1 MGQAFKTM
9 VKTDIKSLSREELTQ
24 WLIENGVRP
33 FRADQIL
40 KWLYLRLAHSFDGM
54 TDLSKELRTRL
65 KQHFVISRMSVEQ
78 MLTAKDGTRKYLFQL
93 EDDNTIESVLI
104 PEKNHYTLCV
114 SSQVGCAQGCRFCL
128 TGAGGL
134 VRNLTSAE
142 IVGQIWEIRKKLS
155 EPEHLTNLVFM
166 GMGEPLANYRQL
178 IRALAVLTNSQWG
191 MKIANRRITV
201 STAGIPSRIIDLGR
215 DTKVNLAI
223 SLNAPDDSDRTRLMP
238 INRQYTIADLLN
250 VCRQHPLPKGRKITF
265 EYILFRGVNDTL
277 GHAKQLAKLLAGMKA
292 KINLIPFNPYPGSD
306 FRRPTEERI
315 QAFQAVLV
323 KKHFTTIVRYSKGLE
338 IMAACGQ
345 LRADIRDST

>member
-1 MGQAFKTM
+1 M

-142 IVGQIWEIRKKLS
+142 IVGQIWEIRK
-155 EPEHLTNLVFM
+155 
-166 GMGEPLANYRQL
+166 
-178 IRALAVLTNSQWG
+178 
-191 MKIANRRITV
+191 
-201 STAGIPSRIIDLGR
+201 
-215 DTKVNLAI
+215 
-223 SLNAPDDSDRTRLMP
+223 
-238 INRQYTIADLLN
+238 
-250 VCRQHPLPKGRKITF
+250 
-265 EYILFRGVNDTL
+265 
-277 GHAKQLAKLLAGMKA
+277 
-292 KINLIPFNPYPGSD
+292 
-306 FRRPTEERI
+306 
-315 QAFQAVLV
+315 
-323 KKHFTTIVRYSKGLE
+323 
-338 IMAACGQ
+338 
-345 LRADIRDST
+345 